1 MIISNDAE
9 KAADKTQ
16 HSFLIKTQ
24 RSRNRRNFFI
34 MIKNIII
41 LRANIILK
49 DKRLN
54 AFFLRSRTR
63 KRWLLLPLLFNMVL
77 EVLTRE
83 VRQENKKQK
92 HYLTWKGRNEFMSI
106 HTQYDITYRKLSII
120 HQKLSELIRFA
131 ECKTQHIEKSVVLLY
146 TSTDDLKRKLK

>member
-1 MIISNDAE
+1 MQGFFNIRKPIHVIHYINKLKGKNHMIISNDAE

-77 EVLTRE
+77 EVLAGSVKKE
-83 VRQENKKQK
+83 KELKDYEIKKENI
-92 HYLTWKGRNEFMSI
+92 YLCCIWHESLT
-106 HTQYDITYRKLSII
+106 
-120 HQKLSELIRFA
+120 
-131 ECKTQHIEKSVVLLY
+131 
-146 TSTDDLKRKLK
+146 